1 MLVPIREETPILLFG
16 LICSNFFRGGNMSD
30 KKTILKNLK
39 AMQETDVRT
48 VDLDTLRDI
57 RDVCIDPALPKEER
71 FLSFIRQIGNPYCYR
86 HGNCVVKIS
95 FTDSDIT
102 LEERIISYLRSKY

>member
-1 MLVPIREETPILLFG
+1 MP
-16 LICSNFFRGGNMSD
+16 D
-30 KKTILKNLK
+30 KKTTLERLK
-39 AMQETDVRT
+39 AMQEIDVRT

-57 RDVCIDPALPKEER
+57 RGVCIDPTLPKEER
-71 FLSFIRQIGNPYCYR
+71 FLSFIQQIGNPYCYR

-102 LEERIISYLRSKY
+102 LEERMISYLRSQY